1 MASRMFQALS
11 REGINILMIST
22 SEIKISCVLDER
34 DLDSAI
40 NALHQEFA
48 LDVDEPPE
56 TSKQ

>member
-1 MASRMFQALS
+1 LS

-48 LDVDEPPE
+48 LDVDESPE